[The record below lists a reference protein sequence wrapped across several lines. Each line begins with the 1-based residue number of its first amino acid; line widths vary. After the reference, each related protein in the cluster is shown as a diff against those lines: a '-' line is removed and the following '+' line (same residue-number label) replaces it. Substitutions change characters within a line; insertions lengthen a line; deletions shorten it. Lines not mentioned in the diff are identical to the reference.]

1 MEDINSLLKENHLI
15 YKSVSTEKGSV
26 SYFKTDNNRE
36 YKTTLLLMHRFGATG
51 LDYLPIIKLLQ
62 DQFHIISIDLPE
74 RGESKLIGTND
85 FSPTSIAT
93 WLNAFVTTIQLEKFH
108 LIGHSMAAHYGL
120 AYAKEF
126 SVESL
131 ILLDGGYLV
140 PGDFEGYS
148 LEKEL
153 NDTRKFIQTLK
164 YDSEEALIASL
175 TEQGNSEV
183 MNIIDRRLFKI
194 NDNALVFTLSED
206 VAVQMTKDVANYP
219 DYELIKNINNEV
231 YIIRCDLPK
240 EVNPIRELGINEF
253 LKVKEAKVT
262 VLENSNHSVYHSKT
276 KEVSELIK
284 HWIQENSH

>member
-26 SYFKTDNNRE
+26 SYFETDNNRE
-36 YKTTLLLMHRFGATG
+36 YKTTLLLMHGFGATG

-62 DQFHIISIDLPE
+62 DQFHIISIELPE

-93 WLNAFVTTIQLEKFH
+93 WVKAFVTTIQLEKFH
-108 LIGHSMAAHYGL
+108 LIGHSIAAHYGL

-153 NDTRKFIQTLK
+153 NDTRKFIQSLK
-164 YDSEEALIASL
+164 YDSEKALIAAL
-175 TEQGNSEV
+175 TEQGNSATQ
-183 MNIIDRRLFKI
+183 NIIDRRLFKI
-194 NDNALVFTLSED
+194 EDNALVFTLSED
-206 VAVQMTKDVANYP
+206 IAVQMTKDVAKYP
-219 DYELIKNINNEV
+219 DYEVIKNINNEI

-240 EVNPIRELGINEF
+240 EVNPIRDLGINKF
-253 LKVKEAKVT
+253 LKAKEAKIT
-262 VLENSNHSVYHSKT
+262 VLENSNHSLYHSKS
-276 KEVSELIK
+276 KEVSELISA
-284 HWIQENSH
+284 WIQQNRH